1 MTNIDRQQSIAR
13 VNQRSPRCRIIQPH
27 QRAVARVVADED
39 EVGVVARPFEEH
51 FLPFQR
57 DPQRLD
63 RRIGIACDAFE
74 AGETVEV
81 IIRKQLT
88 SFCDPGGGLF
98 LIAKSMLLAII
109 ACCLPVR
116 MCSVRPGSTVYTLS
130 TVPCCDGEWF
140 MILQQRALGESD
152 LRITPVGIGTAPI
165 GSTAT
170 WRISWGPQDEQA
182 ALRAIHTALDQGVNW
197 IDTAPFYGW
206 GRAEELIGRAI
217 QGRREQVLLFTK
229 CGTLPDGQGGWVE
242 SLTPDSIRNDVE
254 HSLRRLRTDHLDVL
268 YLHDPDPQTPIEESW
283 HAVQRLIRAGSVRYA
298 GLSNHP
304 IDLLSRARTIAPVTV
319 VQHQYNLLNR
329 DVEGEVLPYV
339 QRHGIGFLAWSP
351 LASGFLADS
360 FDLSSLAPQDFRRRH
375 PYADPETYAKLTR
388 LRQELQ
394 PIAASRG
401 KSLVDLALTWL
412 WTQPGVTGT
421 MVGIR
426 NAREAAAM
434 VAGLAWQL
442 TDAERTG
449 IQQAIEHWDG

>member
-1 MTNIDRQQSIAR
+1 M
-13 VNQRSPRCRIIQPH
+13 
-27 QRAVARVVADED
+27 
-39 EVGVVARPFEEH
+39 
-51 FLPFQR
+51 
-57 DPQRLD
+57 
-63 RRIGIACDAFE
+63 
-74 AGETVEV
+74 
-81 IIRKQLT
+81 
-88 SFCDPGGGLF
+88 
-98 LIAKSMLLAII
+98 
-109 ACCLPVR
+109 
-116 MCSVRPGSTVYTLS
+116 
-130 TVPCCDGEWF
+130 
-140 MILQQRALGESD
+140 
-152 LRITPVGIGTAPI
+152 
-165 GSTAT
+165 
-170 WRISWGPQDEQA
+170 
-182 ALRAIHTALDQGVNW
+182 
-197 IDTAPFYGW
+197 
-206 GRAEELIGRAI
+206 
-217 QGRREQVLLFTK
+217 
-229 CGTLPDGQGGWVE
+229 E